1 MSNETKL
8 TTYNTF
14 TFKTEAEMLLHT
26 KYWEDEGEKVFKIFK
41 E

>member
-14 TFKTEAEMLLHT
+14 TFKTEVEMLLHT